1 MHYAVCQGDVAYDDA
16 GPVDSC
22 TVCVATD
29 VQHLAVEGE
38 QVIAIDQSRHEP
50 RTANDVAPQNVCA
63 LLLHHNRNKFWNKQN
78 KNDEYLPRQKG
89 SIRLVKRPARDRRQ
103 VKKRSKTQSLRF

>member
-1 MHYAVCQGDVAYDDA
+1 MCEPIVRRTTGSNDQIVDDVHYAVCQGDVAYDDA

-63 LLLHHNRNKFWNKQN
+63 LLLHHNRNKF
-78 KNDEYLPRQKG
+78 
-89 SIRLVKRPARDRRQ
+89 
-103 VKKRSKTQSLRF
+103 